1 MTEPPGGSPPRL
13 SRPGVRRPGPA
24 ARSAPVSADHSPARR
39 RLLVAALGACLPLG
53 GPRAASP
60 FDEADMHAPSE
71 VLGLDPQRRQQPVI
85 PPRTPLE
92 PGDAD
97 KVLYFFA
104 FDCTFC
110 LRNDTYFWTW
120 GTSLPAPITF
130 EPVPVIASTTK
141 EILMA
146 RAYYAAQ
153 IAQPVRIAYFMQE
166 TYMALQLAPNDPER
180 LDTYLKCARNAGI
193 AEDAFRKAWNSTASM
208 RALILA
214 RKRFAHYQPDATPA
228 LVMNG
233 AYLIGPDVTA
243 GDYELFFQLAN
254 GLLSQYLV
262 KSGRYRG

>member
-1 MTEPPGGSPPRL
+1 MVKHGEVARWRGCLPAREVVGGSARGTPAA
-13 SRPGVRRPGPA
+13 GPA
-24 ARSAPVSADHSPARR
+24 SPLRR
-39 RLLVAALGACLPLG
+39 QLLLAALGVCLPFSGLH
-53 GPRAASP
+53 AASP
-60 FDEADMHAPSE
+60 FDDAEMTSPNDI
-71 VLGLDPQRRQQPVI
+71 LGIDPERRQQPVI
-85 PPRTPLE
+85 PRRTPLD

-110 LRNDTYFWTW
+110 MRNDTYFWTW

-130 EPVPVIASTTK
+130 EPVPVIANTTK
-141 EILMA
+141 EILMG
-146 RAYYAAQ
+146 RAYYAAK

-166 TYMALQLAPNDPER
+166 TYMALQLAPNDPEHI
-180 LDTYLKCARNAGI
+180 DTYLHCAHKAGI
-193 AEDAFRKAWNSTASM
+193 AEDAFRKAWNSNASM
-208 RALILA
+208 RELIRA